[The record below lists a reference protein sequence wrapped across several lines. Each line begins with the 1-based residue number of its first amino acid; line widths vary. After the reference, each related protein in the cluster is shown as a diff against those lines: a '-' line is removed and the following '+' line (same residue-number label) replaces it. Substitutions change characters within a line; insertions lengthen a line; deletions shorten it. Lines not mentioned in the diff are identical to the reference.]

1 MVLTGRMR
9 LVPVA
14 YLSSYLLSLLGNSIA
29 GVALPLIVLQ
39 VTGSALGAGTVAAAT
54 AIPAVLA
61 GLLMGVMI
69 DRINRRTS
77 SVVTDLVSA
86 TSVAALP
93 LIDALSGLTLGWFIL
108 FGVIGSLGDV
118 PGMTARDALLPAI
131 VRHGG
136 IASERLM
143 GIRESLGAVA
153 LLLGPAAAGTL
164 MVLFDGSTVLWI
176 TAATSFIAA
185 LLTLLI
191 PHRVGTILTTD
202 GMAATTSGS
211 GWGQLRDGWRVLFRT
226 PFLLATTSL
235 SLVSV
240 IVLASLQGLILPVY
254 FTLVDQPG
262 ALGFVLTAFAAGTLV
277 GGTVYAVAGTRG
289 RRRAWFLAGLI
300 GSTLGF
306 GVIAALPSV
315 WFVFAGAVIVGLS
328 SGLFGSLIGVL
339 MIERIPERMRGRIMG
354 TQNAIMTAA
363 PSVGI
368 VAAAVLTEYAGVNV
382 AAVVLVAVWPIALVL
397 GLSARSLR
405 NLEPGAGET
414 TTGVTGVIGD
424 A

>member
-1 MVLTGRMR
+1 MK

-29 GVALPLIVLQ
+29 GIALPLIVLQ

-61 GLLMGVMI
+61 GLLMGVVI

-86 TSVAALP
+86 ASIAALP
-93 LIDALSGLTLGWFIL
+93 LIDIVSGLSLGWFIL
-108 FGVIGSLGDV
+108 FGIIGSLGDV

-131 VRHGG
+131 VRYGG

-153 LLLGPAAAGTL
+153 ILLGPAAAGTL

-176 TAATSFIAA
+176 TAATSLAAA

-191 PHRVGTILTTD
+191 PHRVGAIVQAD
-202 GMAATTSGS
+202 GAEAVTSGN
-211 GWGQLRDGWRVLFRT
+211 GWAQLRDGWRVLFRS
-226 PFLLATTSL
+226 PFLVVTTTL

-240 IVLASLQGLILPVY
+240 IVLASMQGLILPVY
-254 FTLVDQPG
+254 FTLIDQPG
-262 ALGFVLTAFAAGTLV
+262 TLGFVLTALAAGMLV
-277 GGTVYAVAGTRG
+277 GGTIYAVAGTRG
-289 RRRAWFLAGLI
+289 RRRGWFLAGLF
-300 GSTLGF
+300 GSTIGF
-306 GVIAALPSV
+306 GIMAALPSV
-315 WFVFAGAVIVGLS
+315 WIVLAGAFVVGLS
-328 SGLFGSLIGVL
+328 SGLFGSLVGVL
-339 MIERIPERMRGRIMG
+339 MIERIPEQMRGRIMG

-363 PSVGI
+363 PPVGI
-368 VAAAVLTEYAGVNV
+368 VAAAVLTEYLGVNI
-382 AAVVLVAVWPIALVL
+382 AAVALAAVWLVALIL
-397 GLSARSLR
+397 GLAAPALR
-405 NLEPGAGET
+405 NLESEPVQDNDDRA
-414 TTGVTGVIGD
+414 VVAKD